1 MSKLKECSR
10 SSHLSPSP
18 SLSLSISLSALANCQ
33 LPVVATR
40 ERRCVGISIHMSCQT
55 IAGGGADWVGE
66 LTDVEGNLLIYAEPS
81 RAATTKPKP
90 KLSRQARSPA
100 RLVALTD
107 GRVLWGCVAVAVVVT
122 GDCRYRLC
130 LYKSCD
136 QTTQYINSPALAYF
150 ILRKKIMA
158 NIRELCDAAHQR
170 AIERS
175 SVRHDR

>member
-1 MSKLKECSR
+1 MLKIV
-10 SSHLSPSP
+10 SPLSP
-18 SLSLSISLSALANCQ
+18 SLSLYLSLSAVANCQ

-55 IAGGGADWVGE
+55 IAGGGADWGGE

-107 GRVLWGCVAVAVVVT
+107 GRVLWGCVAVAVTV
-122 GDCRYRLC
+122 DCRYRLC
-130 LYKSCD
+130 LYTSCG